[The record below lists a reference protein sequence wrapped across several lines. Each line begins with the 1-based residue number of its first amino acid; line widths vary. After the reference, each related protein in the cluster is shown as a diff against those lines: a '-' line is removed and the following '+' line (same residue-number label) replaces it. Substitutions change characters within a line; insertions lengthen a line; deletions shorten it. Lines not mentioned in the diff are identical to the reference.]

1 MTDPHVRGVVEE
13 LRRQLQAKKNT
24 DEQRRETRQL
34 GAELTTNPDDPTI
47 GTNIGTM
54 YRKTRERKPN
64 VKGFLIGQCLKFL
77 FLHEH
82 WNKAKPETGALFTI
96 FQRAAKTFL
105 SPQSYRVVAPLFFAY
120 NAQLKR

>member
-13 LRRQLQAKKNT
+13 LRRQLQAKKNR

-34 GAELTTNPDDPTI
+34 GAELTTDPDDPTI

-54 YRKTRERKPN
+54 YRKTRERKPD
-64 VKGFLIGQCLKFL
+64 VKGLLMGQYLKFL
-77 FLHEH
+77 LLNEH
-82 WNKAKPETGALFTI
+82 WNKADADKGALFTI

-105 SPQSYRVVAPLFFAY
+105 SPQSYRMIQPLFFS
-120 NAQLKR
+120 RPT

>member
-54 YRKTRERKPN
+54 YRKTRERKPD
-64 VKGFLIGQCLKFL
+64 VKGLYMGQYLKFL
-77 FLHEH
+77 LLNEH
-82 WNKAKPETGALFTI
+82 WNKTEPETGALFKI
-96 FQRAAKTFL
+96 FQRVAKTFL
-105 SPQSYRVVAPLFFAY
+105 SPQSYRVIAPIFFP
-120 NAQLKR
+120 